1 VARIGVRVLDEMRSG
16 VVGVSAGPQARGGV
30 ERRIN
35 ARRIN
40 AKTSDHAGPT
50 GPCACRDAEDCRSRR
65 DQRVLRVQAERVLG
79 GVLGTEDSGGNRDR
93 RRSRSCTSDVHP
105 GPTGQLTLVYNVRYY
120 WKLSLSREEAGL
132 DEADLPTE

>member
-1 VARIGVRVLDEMRSG
+1 MEVARIGVRVLDEMRSG
-16 VVGVSAGPQARGGV
+16 AVGVSAGPQARGGV
-30 ERRIN
+30 E
-35 ARRIN
+35 RRIN

-65 DQRVLRVQAERVLG
+65 DQRVSRVQAERVLG

-105 GPTGQLTLVYNVRYY
+105 GPTGQLTLGYNVRYY
-120 WKLSLSREEAGL
+120 WKLSLSRRNQV
-132 DEADLPTE
+132 

>member
-1 VARIGVRVLDEMRSG
+1 MEVARIGVRVLDEMRSG

-79 GVLGTEDSGGNRDR
+79 GVLGMEDSGGNRDR
-93 RRSRSCTSDVHP
+93 RRSLSCNSDVHP
-105 GPTGQLTLVYNVRYY
+105 GPTGQLTLVYNVCYY
-120 WKLSLSREEAGL
+120 WKLSLSRRNQV
-132 DEADLPTE
+132 

>member
-1 VARIGVRVLDEMRSG
+1 MEVARIGVRVLDEMRSG

-35 ARRIN
+35 TRRRI
-40 AKTSDHAGPT
+40 TLGRR

-65 DQRVLRVQAERVLG
+65 DQRVSRLQAERVFG
-79 GVLGTEDSGGNRDR
+79 GVLGTKDSGGNRDR

-105 GPTGQLTLVYNVRYY
+105 GPTGQLTLGYNVRYY
-120 WKLSLSREEAGL
+120 WKLSLSRRNQV
-132 DEADLPTE
+132 